1 MAEIRVERKP
11 RRSIWPWILGL
22 IVAAL
27 LIWGLVATM
36 NNRREAG
43 DAQARQS
50 SLAPATFAA
59 PAIHLEQLARA
70 A

>member
-1 MAEIRVERKP
+1 MAEIRIERKP

-27 LIWGLVATM
+27 LVWGLVATM
-36 NNRREAG
+36 NNDRDDF

-50 SLAPATFAA
+50 SLAPAV
-59 PAIHLEQLARA
+59 HLEPLAREPLARA